1 MFLWQGLASQ
11 LKLAAE
17 AFLDSDDGL
26 SIDMSKKQI
35 MLTKIL
41 SWYQEDFGKNK
52 EEVLFL
58 SSVDMHCSACLLL
71 MCYRLKCTYHLRF
84 NI

>member
-1 MFLWQGLASQ
+1 M
-11 LKLAAE
+11 AAE

-26 SIDMSKKQI
+26 TIDMNKKQI

-52 EEVLFL
+52 EEVNTFYSTNYSPLNEKKTSIRIADFG
-58 SSVDMHCSACLLL
+58 
-71 MCYRLKCTYHLRF
+71 
-84 NI
+84 

>member
-1 MFLWQGLASQ
+1 M
-11 LKLAAE
+11 AAE

-26 SIDMSKKQI
+26 TIDMNKKQI

-52 EEVLFL
+52 EEVNTFYSTNYSPLNEKKNQYKN
-58 SSVDMHCSACLLL
+58 S
-71 MCYRLKCTYHLRF
+71 
-84 NI
+84 

>member
-1 MFLWQGLASQ
+1 M
-11 LKLAAE
+11 AAE

-26 SIDMSKKQI
+26 TIDMNKKQI

-52 EEVLFL
+52 EEVNTFYSTNYSPLNKKNQYKN
-58 SSVDMHCSACLLL
+58 S
-71 MCYRLKCTYHLRF
+71 
-84 NI
+84 

>member
-1 MFLWQGLASQ
+1 M
-11 LKLAAE
+11 AAE

-26 SIDMSKKQI
+26 TIDMNKKQI

-52 EEVLFL
+52 EEVNTFYSTNYSPLNKKKNQYKN
-58 SSVDMHCSACLLL
+58 S
-71 MCYRLKCTYHLRF
+71 
-84 NI
+84 